1 MPRHSSDSEGVRDG
15 SRNAEHE
22 SELLNQKE
30 SKRDKRQG
38 AQGETRSR
46 VSKGDR
52 QSAGHWIH
60 QKPNSEQECL
70 PWLGQ
75 AGAGWGREARAASPF
90 CYLPSS
96 PNLSGWAAYHL
107 ERIMAGHGASHTGRG
122 QGKSESELTSKVS
135 QVKDYPVLRIV
146 FTHQDGRADSTW
158 SLAPSA
164 GLTEVMPVLRLI
176 PIP

>member
-1 MPRHSSDSEGVRDG
+1 MPTHSSDREAVRDG

-60 QKPNSEQECL
+60 QKPNSEQGCL

-75 AGAGWGREARAASPF
+75 AGAGWGREARASSPF

-96 PNLSGWAAYHL
+96 PNLSRWAAYHL
-107 ERIMAGHGASHTGRG
+107 EKIMAGHGASHTGKG

-135 QVKDYPVLRIV
+135 QVKDYPVLRIG

-164 GLTEVMPVLRLI
+164 GHTEVTPVSRLI